1 MYLSSYYFNFLCFSY
16 FDLICQVNLK
26 MGFLFY
32 YKKLCLY
39 YNNTKNII
47 FMHSKGIKTLLRYFL
62 RLVNLLRVGHFIEL
76 LTVGLGYNVKYYRR
90 RGQLCFELN
99 YSHRIFYQKPFN
111 LLFKVFKKR
120 FLIFGINKIDVIH
133 IAKMLRSLRS
143 PNIYKGTGVRYKS
156 EKIVLKTGK
165 VR

>member
-1 MYLSSYYFNFLCFSY
+1 
-16 FDLICQVNLK
+16 
-26 MGFLFY
+26 
-32 YKKLCLY
+32 
-39 YNNTKNII
+39 
-47 FMHSKGIKTLLRYFL
+47 MHHKGLRTLLRYFL
-62 RLVNLLRVGHFIEL
+62 RLFNLLRVGHFIEL

-90 RGQLCFELN
+90 LGQLCFELN
-99 YSHRIFYQKPFN
+99 YSHRIFYQKPNN

-156 EKIVLKTGK
+156 EKVILKTGK